1 MRSEIEFGQVAQAE
15 VGFNFVLD
23 AFSLIVKE
31 FQRITTFAAV
41 VERLGAFY
49 EATEDLPASAK
60 SPIEVVEDDTR
71 VAFEGLTLA
80 TPDDG
85 RLLIEN
91 LSLDVP
97 RGKRLL
103 ISGRM
108 APAEP
113 R

>member
-1 MRSEIEFGQVAQAE
+1 LYMRNEIEFGQVAQAQ

-49 EATEDLPASAK
+49 EATENMPASAK
-60 SPIEVVEDDTR
+60 PALEIVEEDDR
-71 VAFEGLTLA
+71 VAFEGLTLT
-80 TPDDG
+80 TPDND
-85 RLLIEN
+85 RLLIEDFN
-91 LSLDVP
+91 LQVP
-97 RGKRLL
+97 E
-103 ISGRM
+103 GR
-108 APAEP
+108 